1 LKVQWLTILMNF
13 YSELLWMF
21 RKASTMIK
29 DWDLNIYFV
38 EEDDNVYSETLRIN
52 PVLWTMD
59 NGLSDV
65 TYSNWF
71 IDTTFAET
79 RYLRSQYP
87 ENDYGMDWTE
97 SLTIFLE
104 YAPPRLKQVL
114 LSLPQAEMVEPKDV
128 LELVG

>member
-1 LKVQWLTILMNF
+1 
-13 YSELLWMF
+13 MF
-21 RKASTMIK
+21 RKASTMSKIK

-38 EEDDNVYSETLRIN
+38 EDWDKETDETTYSDTLRIN
-52 PVLWTMD
+52 PVLWTMN

-87 ENDYGMDWTE
+87 ENDYGMDWTD
-97 SLTIFLE
+97 SLAGFLE
-104 YAPPRLKQVL
+104 KAPPRLKQVL
-114 LSLPQAEMVEPKDV
+114 LSLPQAETVDESSV

>member
-1 LKVQWLTILMNF
+1 MMT
-13 YSELLWMF
+13 
-21 RKASTMIK
+21 K

-52 PVLWTMD
+52 PVLWTPE
-59 NGLSDV
+59 DV

-79 RYLRSQYP
+79 RYIRSQYP
-87 ENDYGMDWTE
+87 EYEYGMDLTD
-97 SLTIFLE
+97 SLDNFLKI
-104 YAPPRLKQVL
+104 APPRIKQVL
-114 LSLPQAEMVEPKDV
+114 LSLPPAETVDAKDV

>member
-1 LKVQWLTILMNF
+1 MTN
-13 YSELLWMF
+13 S
-21 RKASTMIK
+21 MIK

-59 NGLSDV
+59 NGISDV

-87 ENDYGMDWTE
+87 ENDYGMDWTD
-97 SLTIFLE
+97 SLGGFLE
-104 YAPPRLKQVL
+104 KAPPRIKQVL
-114 LSLPQAEMVEPKDV
+114 LSLPQADTVDAKDV

>member
-1 LKVQWLTILMNF
+1 
-13 YSELLWMF
+13 
-21 RKASTMIK
+21 MIK

-59 NGLSDV
+59 NGISDV

-79 RYLRSQYP
+79 RYLRSVY
-87 ENDYGMDWTE
+87 EEDYYGMDWTD
-97 SLTIFLE
+97 SLTNFLE

-114 LSLPQAEMVEPKDV
+114 LSLPQAQTVTEQDA

>member
-1 LKVQWLTILMNF
+1 
-13 YSELLWMF
+13 MF

-38 EEDDNVYSETLRIN
+38 EEDDNVYSDTLRIN

-71 IDTTFAET
+71 IDTNFAET

-87 ENDYGMDWTE
+87 ENDYGMDWTDTLE
-97 SLTIFLE
+97 GFLE
-104 YAPPRLKQVL
+104 KAPPRLRQAL
-114 LSLPQAEMVEPKDV
+114 LSLPSAETVEPKDV
-128 LELVG
+128 LDLVVMY

>member
-1 LKVQWLTILMNF
+1 
-13 YSELLWMF
+13 
-21 RKASTMIK
+21 MIK

-79 RYLRSQYP
+79 RYLRSVY
-87 ENDYGMDWTE
+87 EEDYYGMDWTD
-97 SLTIFLE
+97 SLTNFLE

-114 LSLPQAEMVEPKDV
+114 LSLPQAQTVTEQDA

>member
-1 LKVQWLTILMNF
+1 MT
-13 YSELLWMF
+13 
-21 RKASTMIK
+21 K

-52 PVLWTMD
+52 PVLWTP
-59 NGLSDV
+59 GDV

-87 ENDYGMDWTE
+87 ENEYGMDWTD
-97 SLTIFLE
+97 SLGGFLE
-104 YAPPRLKQVL
+104 KAPPRLKQVL
-114 LSLPQAEMVEPKDV
+114 LSLPKADTVDAKDV